1 MPDSSSTTDQ
11 SFAINLVPVWL
22 KISYTVFVVI
32 LVPVYW
38 KQYGPGNFLWF
49 SDIALLT
56 TTLTLWLENS
66 LLASM
71 MSLSTLLLELIW
83 NADFFVQLGT
93 GYSLVGLSS
102 YMFDQKIPRAVRALS
117 LFHVVL
123 PPLFLWLLHRLGYDR
138 RALPAQAMLAAVVL
152 ASSYVFTAA
161 SENVNWVRGFGQTP
175 QALMPPVLYLV
186 LLMILFPAVIYWPT
200 HVVLKRLF

>member
-1 MPDSSSTTDQ
+1 MATDQ
-11 SFAINLVPVWL
+11 SIPLRLVPVWL

-56 TTLTLWLENS
+56 TTITLWLENS

-71 MSLSTLLLELIW
+71 MALSTLLLELIW
-83 NADFFVQLGT
+83 NVDFFVQLGT

-123 PPLFLWLLHRLGYDR
+123 PPLFLWLLHRLGYNR

-152 ASSYVFTAA
+152 ASSYVLTAT
-161 SENVNWVRGFGQTP
+161 SENVNWVHGFGQTP
-175 QALMPPVLYLV
+175 QALIPPVLYLV

>member
-1 MPDSSSTTDQ
+1 MLDGENSTDQ
-11 SFAINLVPVWL
+11 SFPLSLVPVWL

-56 TTLTLWLENS
+56 TTITLWLENS

-71 MSLSTLLLELIW
+71 MALSTLLLELIW
-83 NADFFVQLGT
+83 NVDFFVQLGT
-93 GYSLVGLSS
+93 SYSLVGLSS

-161 SENVNWVRGFGQTP
+161 SENVNWVRGFGETP

-186 LLMILFPAVIYWPT
+186 LLMILFPTVIYWPT